1 MMDFMIEIMMDD
13 DGDGEDEDEDDED
26 DDDDDDDDGGDDDDG
41 DDDDDDDDGIPC
53 MVLQYMNMTQVE
65 FGSHR
70 EAERAVSELDERWRR
85 ISGHVKLY
93 DTFHTEGH
101 SGIGIQL
108 VAT

>member
-13 DGDGEDEDEDDED
+13 DGDGEDEDEDD
-26 DDDDDDDDGGDDDDG
+26 DDGGDDDG
-41 DDDDDDDDGIPC
+41 DDDDGIPC
-53 MVLQYMNMTQVE
+53 MVLKYMNMPQVE
-65 FGSHR
+65 YGSHR

-85 ISGHVKLY
+85 ISGHVKLC

>member
-13 DGDGEDEDEDDED
+13 DGDGEDEDEDD
-26 DDDDDDDDGGDDDDG
+26 DDGGDDDG
-41 DDDDDDDDGIPC
+41 DDDDGIPC

-85 ISGHVKLY
+85 ISGHVKLC